1 MQHNAYYMLDEVS
14 ITVLAKAVQQ
24 QLWQKQLQL
33 GWPVQSDSKAST
45 TAK

>member
-33 GWPVQSDSKAST
+33 G
-45 TAK
+45 